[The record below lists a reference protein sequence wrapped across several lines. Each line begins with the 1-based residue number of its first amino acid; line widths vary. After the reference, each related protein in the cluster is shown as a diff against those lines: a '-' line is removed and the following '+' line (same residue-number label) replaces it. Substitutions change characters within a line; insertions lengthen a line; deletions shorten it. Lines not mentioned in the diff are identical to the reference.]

1 MVDFNSSHKII
12 ATKHN
17 DNLLHCLA
25 ECLTI
30 SHCGGVRF
38 SKEQPVCVLLEL
50 YSENDS
56 AAVMSNAERWTEN
69 VVTWFK
75 TVEQKGN
82 NLKRKEVVNQHN
94 DIPLTL
100 LRQQVKVPLVFITAL
115 GSGDT
120 GSCEAPFLWFE
131 NGCYILVT
139 EKKPWQ
145 EAEDYCHGY
154 GNNVHL
160 VPPDTQQVPHLL

>member
-1 MVDFNSSHKII
+1 MDLYILIIFTCLFETAVPFQIFRSELFYLSMVDFNSSHKII

-38 SKEQPVCVLLEL
+38 SKEQHLCVLLEL

-56 AAVMSNAERWTEN
+56 AAVTNNAKRWTEN

-82 NLKRKEVVNQHN
+82 NLERKEVVK
-94 DIPLTL
+94 L
-100 LRQQVKVPLVFITAL
+100 
-115 GSGDT
+115 S
-120 GSCEAPFLWFE
+120 E
-131 NGCYILVT
+131 T
-139 EKKPWQ
+139 E
-145 EAEDYCHGY
+145 
-154 GNNVHL
+154 
-160 VPPDTQQVPHLL
+160 